1 MLKHIYNF
9 EFSQKDL
16 ESLDILGHKILLMDL
31 QKINLQIESIK
42 AHNIYLKYLDQH
54 MH

>member
-9 EFSQKDL
+9 EFHQKDL
-16 ESLDILGHKILLMDL
+16 ESLDILERKILLMDR
-31 QKINLQIESIK
+31 QKINLQIESIE
-42 AHNIYLKYLDQH
+42 AHNIYLNYLDQH